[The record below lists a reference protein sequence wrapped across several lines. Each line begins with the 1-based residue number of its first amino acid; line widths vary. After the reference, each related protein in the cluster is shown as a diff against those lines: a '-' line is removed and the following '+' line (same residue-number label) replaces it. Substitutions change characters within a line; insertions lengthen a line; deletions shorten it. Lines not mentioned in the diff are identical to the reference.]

1 MLNEVQPHI
10 CFVGSSNLAL
20 ALIGGL
26 VLKGFKKEKI
36 HLIEERK
43 NKDENMLKQKE
54 KENGLKKADIVILLL
69 EPKNLKETLEP
80 FKKYLSRKVIISMMA
95 GIDIAKLSTI
105 TGSKKVVRVISNPP
119 VLTHTGTHVL
129 IASEQMDQLD
139 KDVIEMLYSATGQ
152 TFWAASETQT
162 DAIIALSG
170 SGPAYF
176 FYILD
181 SMIKTGVSLGLDKQ
195 FALDLALQAASG
207 AVEMI
212 RKTNVPPADLCG
224 KVTLAN
230 GITESALRM
239 FDLGNVSDDI
249 RLAMKAAYHR
259 SKEITSEIISE
270 IG

>member
-1 MLNEVQPHI
+1 MLNEVQPNI
-10 CFVGSSNLAL
+10 CFIGSSNLAL
-20 ALIGGL
+20 ALIGGM

-36 HLIEERK
+36 HLIEEK
-43 NKDENMLKQKE
+43 KINDTNALKQRE
-54 KENGLKKADIVILLL
+54 DGLKKADIVVLLL
-69 EPKNLKETLEP
+69 DPKQLKETLAP
-80 FKKYLSRKVIISMMA
+80 FKKWLANKIIVSMMA
-95 GIDIAKLSTI
+95 GIDIENLSRF
-105 TGSKKVVRVISNPP
+105 TGSKKIVRVISNPP

-129 IASEQMDQLD
+129 IASQQMDQLD
-139 KDVIEMLYSATGQ
+139 KDLIETLYSATGQ
-152 TFWAASETQT
+152 TFWAPSETQT

-181 SMIKTGVSLGLDKQ
+181 SMIKTGVSLGLDKR
-195 FALDLALQAASG
+195 FALDLALQAATG

-212 RKTNVPPADLCG
+212 RKSNVAPADLCG

-239 FDLGNVSDDI
+239 FELGNVSDDI

-270 IG
+270 IR

>member
-1 MLNEVQPHI
+1 MLNEVQPNI
-10 CFVGSSNLAL
+10 CFIGSSNLAL
-20 ALIGGL
+20 ALIGGM

-36 HLIEERK
+36 HLIEEK
-43 NKDENMLKQKE
+43 KINDTNALKQRE
-54 KENGLKKADIVILLL
+54 DGLKKADIVVLLL
-69 EPKNLKETLEP
+69 DPKQLKETLAP
-80 FKKYLSRKVIISMMA
+80 FKKWLANKIIVSMMA
-95 GIDIAKLSTI
+95 GIDIEILSRF
-105 TGSKKVVRVISNPP
+105 TGSKKIVRVISNPP

-129 IASEQMDQLD
+129 IASQQMDQLD
-139 KDVIEMLYSATGQ
+139 KDLIETLYSATGQ
-152 TFWAASETQT
+152 TFWAPSETQT

-195 FALDLALQAASG
+195 FALDLALQAATG

-212 RKTNVPPADLCG
+212 RKSNVAPADLCG

-239 FDLGNVSDDI
+239 FELGNVSDDI

-270 IG
+270 VR

>member
-1 MLNEVQPHI
+1 MLSAVQPSI
-10 CFVGSSNLAL
+10 CFIGSSNLAL

-26 VLKGFKKEKI
+26 VLKGFQKQKI
-36 HLIEERK
+36 HLIEEK
-43 NKDENMLKQKE
+43 KINDLNILNQ
-54 KENGLKKADIVILLL
+54 KENGLKKAEIVVLLL
-69 EPKNLKETLEP
+69 DPKQLKETLIP
-80 FKKYLSRKVIISMMA
+80 LKKALANKMIVSMMA
-95 GIDIAKLSTI
+95 GIDIANLTRF
-105 TGSKKVVRVISNPP
+105 TGSKKIVRVISNPP

-139 KDVIEMLYSATGQ
+139 KDLIEMLYSATGQ
-152 TFWAASETQT
+152 TFWAPSETQT

-207 AVEMI
+207 AVEMV
-212 RKTNVPPADLCG
+212 RKSNVPPADLCG

-239 FDLGNVSDDI
+239 FELGNVSDDI

-259 SKEITSEIISE
+259 SKEITSEIITEVS
-270 IG
+270 

>member
-1 MLNEVQPHI
+1 MLNAVQPNI
-10 CFVGSSNLAL
+10 CFVGSSTLAL

-36 HLIEERK
+36 HLMEEK
-43 NKDENMLKQKE
+43 KINDENMLKQKE
-54 KENGLKKADIVILLL
+54 NILKKADIVILLL
-69 EPKNLKETLEP
+69 EPKTLKETLEP
-80 FKKYLSRKVIISMMA
+80 FKKHLARKVIVSMMA
-95 GIDIAKLSTI
+95 GIDIVKLTTI

-119 VLTHTGTHVL
+119 VLTHVGTHVL
-129 IASEQMDQLD
+129 IASEQIDQID
-139 KDVIEMLYSATGQ
+139 KGLIETLYSATGQ
-152 TFWAASETQT
+152 TFWAVSETQT

-195 FALDLALQAASG
+195 LALDLALQAATG

-212 RKTNVPPADLCG
+212 RKTNVSPADLCG

-259 SKEITSEIISE
+259 SREITSEIISE
-270 IG
+270 VG

>member
-1 MLNEVQPHI
+1 MLNEVQPNI
-10 CFVGSSNLAL
+10 CFIGSSNLAL
-20 ALIGGL
+20 ALIGGM

-36 HLIEERK
+36 HLIEEK
-43 NKDENMLKQKE
+43 KINDTNVLKQRE
-54 KENGLKKADIVILLL
+54 DGLKKADIVVLLL
-69 EPKNLKETLEP
+69 DPKQVKETLAP
-80 FKKYLSRKVIISMMA
+80 FKKWLANKIIVSMMA
-95 GIDIAKLSTI
+95 GIDIENLSRF
-105 TGSKKVVRVISNPP
+105 TGSKKIVRVISNPP

-129 IASEQMDQLD
+129 IASQQMDQLD
-139 KDVIEMLYSATGQ
+139 KDLIETLYSATGQ
-152 TFWAASETQT
+152 TFWAPSETQT

-195 FALDLALQAASG
+195 FALDLALQAATG

-212 RKTNVPPADLCG
+212 RKSNVAPADLCG

-239 FDLGNVSDDI
+239 FELGNVSDDI

-270 IG
+270 IR

>member
-36 HLIEERK
+36 HLIEEKK
-43 NKDENMLKQKE
+43 NNDENMLKQKE

-80 FKKYLSRKVIISMMA
+80 FKKYLARKVIISMMA
-95 GIDIAKLSTI
+95 GVDIAKLATI
-105 TGSKKVVRVISNPP
+105 TGSKKIVRVISNPP

>member
-43 NKDENMLKQKE
+43 NNDENMLKQKE

-270 IG
+270 VG

>member
-1 MLNEVQPHI
+1 MLNAVHPNI

-36 HLIEERK
+36 HLIEEK
-43 NKDENMLKQKE
+43 NINPTNALKQN
-54 KENGLKKADIVILLL
+54 ENGLKKAEIVVLLL
-69 EPKNLKETLEP
+69 EPKQLKEILVP
-80 FKKYLSRKVIISMMA
+80 LKKVLANKIIVSMMA
-95 GIDIAKLSTI
+95 GIDITNLARF
-105 TGSKKVVRVISNPP
+105 TGSKKIVRVISNPP

-139 KDVIEMLYSATGQ
+139 KDLIESLYSATGQ
-152 TFWAASETQT
+152 TFWAPSETQT

-207 AVEMI
+207 AVEMV
-212 RKTNVPPADLCG
+212 RKSNVPPADLCG

-239 FDLGNVSDDI
+239 FELGNLSDDI

-259 SKEITSEIISE
+259 SKEITSEIITE
-270 IG
+270 VN

>member
-1 MLNEVQPHI
+1 
-10 CFVGSSNLAL
+10 
-20 ALIGGL
+20 
-26 VLKGFKKEKI
+26 
-36 HLIEERK
+36 
-43 NKDENMLKQKE
+43 
-54 KENGLKKADIVILLL
+54 
-69 EPKNLKETLEP
+69 
-80 FKKYLSRKVIISMMA
+80 MMA
-95 GIDIAKLSTI
+95 GVDIANLTRF
-105 TGSKKVVRVISNPP
+105 TGSKKIVRVISNPP

-139 KDVIEMLYSATGQ
+139 KDLIEMLYSATGQ
-152 TFWAASETQT
+152 TFWAPSEMQS

-207 AVEMI
+207 AVEMV
-212 RKTNVPPADLCG
+212 RKSNVPPADLCG

-239 FDLGNVSDDI
+239 FELGNVSDDI

-259 SKEITSEIISE
+259 SKEITSEIITEVS
-270 IG
+270 

>member
-1 MLNEVQPHI
+1 MLSAVQPSI
-10 CFVGSSNLAL
+10 CFIGSSNLAL

-26 VLKGFKKEKI
+26 VLKGFQKEKI
-36 HLIEERK
+36 HLIEEK
-43 NKDENMLKQKE
+43 KINDLNILNQ
-54 KENGLKKADIVILLL
+54 KENGLKKAEIVVLLL
-69 EPKNLKETLEP
+69 DPKQLKETLIP
-80 FKKYLSRKVIISMMA
+80 LKKALANKIIVSMMA
-95 GIDIAKLSTI
+95 GIDIANLNRF
-105 TGSKKVVRVISNPP
+105 TGSKKIVRVISNPP

-139 KDVIEMLYSATGQ
+139 KDLIEMLYSATGQ
-152 TFWAASETQT
+152 TFWAPSETQT

-207 AVEMI
+207 AVEMV
-212 RKTNVPPADLCG
+212 RKSNVPPADLCG

-230 GITESALRM
+230 GITESAIRM
-239 FDLGNVSDDI
+239 FELGNVSDDI

-259 SKEITSEIISE
+259 SKEITSEIITEVS
-270 IG
+270 

>member
-1 MLNEVQPHI
+1 MLNAVQPNI

-36 HLIEERK
+36 HLIEEK
-43 NKDENMLKQKE
+43 KINDENMLKQ

-80 FKKYLSRKVIISMMA
+80 FKKYLARKIVISMMA
-95 GIDIAKLSTI
+95 GIDIAKLATI

-129 IASEQMDQLD
+129 IASEQMDQID
-139 KDVIEMLYSATGQ
+139 KDLVETLYTATGQ

-181 SMIKTGVSLGLDKQ
+181 SKIKTGVSLGLDKQ
-195 FALDLALQAASG
+195 FALDLALQAATG
-207 AVEMI
+207 AVEMV

-259 SKEITSEIISE
+259 SREITSEIISE
-270 IG
+270 VG